1 MGITNL
7 KIWGSLILLC
17 LFLGNALGC
26 GADESVKQDG
36 HQANT
41 ADQAAYK
48 GPLIGLNNDTPT
60 PCKRASARK
69 GKLKNQ
75 IVFTVECDPT
85 ARQPVVSSFSIA
97 AETSP
102 DKSTPYPRR
111 VAIASFSRMLTVG
124 SAKTASINASCDRDP
139 SGRLLVCG
147 TKSDEKVV
155 LLGWLRLARRN
166 QCSVYV
172 SVVAR
177 ANLKANVALR
187 QRFDGRPRGC
197 ESAAK

>member
-1 MGITNL
+1 
-7 KIWGSLILLC
+7 
-17 LFLGNALGC
+17 
-26 GADESVKQDG
+26 
-36 HQANT
+36 
-41 ADQAAYK
+41 
-48 GPLIGLNNDTPT
+48 
-60 PCKRASARK
+60 
-69 GKLKNQ
+69 
-75 IVFTVECDPT
+75 
-85 ARQPVVSSFSIA
+85 
-97 AETSP
+97 
-102 DKSTPYPRR
+102 
-111 VAIASFSRMLTVG
+111 MLTVG